1 MRDEEYVGGPGRAVR
16 RKDQNTDVR
25 IARLEAVAA
34 AVERWLADPRY
45 VTEQLMM
52 KALRELRELDEPLA
66 SRTG

>member
-1 MRDEEYVGGPGRAVR
+1 VLAT
-16 RKDQNTDVR
+16 RKQDSEAR

-52 KALRELRELDEPLA
+52 KALRELRELDRR
-66 SRTG
+66 S

>member
-1 MRDEEYVGGPGRAVR
+1 MTAVL
-16 RKDQNTDVR
+16 RKGNQDLEAR

-52 KALRELRELDEPLA
+52 KALRELRELDRR
-66 SRTG
+66 S

>member
-1 MRDEEYVGGPGRAVR
+1 MLGEGETQDELSAGSSPVL
-16 RKDQNTDVR
+16 RKSNQDKELR

-52 KALRELRELDEPLA
+52 KALRELRELDA
-66 SRTG
+66 H

>member
-1 MRDEEYVGGPGRAVR
+1 VVR
-16 RKDQNTDVR
+16 TSNQYTKAR

-52 KALRELRELDEPLA
+52 KALRELRELDRR
-66 SRTG
+66 S

>member
-1 MRDEEYVGGPGRAVR
+1 MKA
-16 RKDQNTDVR
+16 R

-52 KALRELRELDEPLA
+52 KALRELRELERG
-66 SRTG
+66 S